1 MLVELDGTHGEGGG
15 SVVRTALAMSALT
28 GQPVAIRNVRGGL
41 RKPGVNAVDCAIA
54 KALGAATDAE
64 VSAGLGDEAIL
75 FAPQRHISP
84 FRDRIDLN
92 QLAKGSQPGSAPLI
106 LQSVLAPLARAG
118 GVSRVSC
125 RGGTHVPFAPTY
137 DYFRMVTLPAMT
149 RLGIYAAA
157 SIESAGYSHRGGGEV
172 SLEIEP
178 SALNGFDLSK
188 RGELETIRAA
198 IVTSELPESVGIRGV
213 RRIEENGRRQ
223 GMEIHCELI
232 KLRSATPGA
241 AVTLAAELENGYG
254 GSQSLG
260 ERGKP
265 MEDVADEA
273 FFELI
278 HWLNSDATTDE
289 FLSDQ
294 ILVPAVMSREPCSF
308 TTSRITPTLTTT
320 AWVIKQ
326 FMPAKI
332 TILGQEG
339 GKGEVSVSP

>member
-1 MLVELDGTHGEGGG
+1 MVVELDGTHGEGGG

-64 VSAGLGDEAIL
+64 VSAGLGDEVIL
-75 FAPQRHISP
+75 FAPRRPISP

-106 LQSVLAPLARAG
+106 LQSILAPLARG
-118 GVSRVSC
+118 GGISRVSC

-178 SALNGFDLSK
+178 SAFNGFDFST
-188 RGELETIRAA
+188 RGELESVRAA
-198 IVTSELPESVGIRGV
+198 IITSELPESVGIRGV
-213 RRIEENGRRQ
+213 RRIEENAKRQ
-223 GMEIHCELI
+223 GMEVQCDYI
-232 KLRSATPGA
+232 KLRSSTPGA
-241 AVTLAAELENGYG
+241 AVTLAAEFENGYG

-273 FFELI
+273 FYELV
-278 HWLNSDATTDE
+278 HWLNSNATTDE
-289 FLSDQ
+289 FLPDQ
-294 ILVPAVMSREPCSF
+294 ILIPAVMSREACHF
-308 TTSRITPTLTTT
+308 TTSRITSTLTTT

-326 FMPAKI
+326 FMPVKI
-332 TILGQEG
+332 TILGKEG
-339 GKGEVSVSP
+339 AQGEVTINP